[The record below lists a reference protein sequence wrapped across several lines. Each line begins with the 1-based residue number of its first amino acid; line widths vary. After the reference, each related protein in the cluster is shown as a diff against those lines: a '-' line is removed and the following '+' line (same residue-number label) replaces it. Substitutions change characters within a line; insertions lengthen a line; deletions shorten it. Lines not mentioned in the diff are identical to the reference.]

1 MGGTNE
7 KILTP
12 PPAATPK
19 IGSTP
24 ITRLRIHENKG
35 EVHLHDD
42 ANGKK
47 FACPVAYF
55 YQNWKQAKESGFST
69 PLVITGHDG
78 AGNYL
83 TAFFEKVIVGGKVDV
98 SVSLEPLSFGDT
110 FEKID
115 AFVSGK

>member
-7 KILTP
+7 KVLTP

-24 ITRLRIHENKG
+24 IASLRIHENKG

-47 FACPVAYF
+47 FACSVADF
-55 YQNWKQAKESGFST
+55 YSNWKQGKSNGFSS
-69 PLVITGHDG
+69 PLVMIGHDG
-78 AGNYL
+78 AGNPL
-83 TAFFEKVIVGGKVDV
+83 SAKFERNLVGGKVDV
-98 SVSLEPLSFGDT
+98 SITFEPVSFGDT
-110 FEKID
+110 IDKID
-115 AFVSGK
+115 AFVGGN